1 VTLRR
6 PPCAGRHAVAAAA
19 AWLLALL
26 AGPAAACQLSLLEHR
41 TGRELLR
48 TALPLPQLR
57 VAFTHSVLGTPVE
70 DRYLWRA
77 GAWRLVEE
85 RFDGE
90 GYGLPHI
97 AAQGERIERAGAGW
111 RLLLDREVT
120 PLVVRALPAQ
130 QMRLLLDDGRVWPL
144 ADLGAP
150 SIEIRV
156 EAC

>member
-1 VTLRR
+1 VHWLGVCVATVLASIVTPMSNAAVCELR
-6 PPCAGRHAVAAAA
+6 
-19 AWLLALL
+19 LLD
-26 AGPAAACQLSLLEHR
+26 HR
-41 TGRELLR
+41 SGRELLR
-48 TALPLPQLR
+48 TASASTQLR

-90 GYGLPHI
+90 GYGLPH
-97 AAQGERIERAGAGW
+97 AAAAGEQLVRDGRGW
-111 RLLLDREVT
+111 RLLLDREVA
-120 PLVVRALPAQ
+120 PLVVRSLPAQ
-130 QMRLLLDDGRVWPL
+130 QMRVLLDDGRAWPL

-150 SIEIRV
+150 SIEIRL